1 MHSCGNGFDIL
12 LCTKYIE
19 EINAPFVLKCKK
31 QNRCIYRFSARLS
44 ESLYSVA
51 TKELCRKF
59 GYISVHIVVV
69 FLHRRLAPWRP
80 SISATSIS
88 KKIVIFCSPS
98 GMTPS
103 GFWCRFVCFPSVLQF
118 GTANRMRH
126 TECHEEIDRRRHC
139 FYKMHK
145 YWISMKWL
153 VVRAWCVRIN
163 WILSIPLLHFVR
175 VDEAHSC
182 TCTMLAENGIF
193 VFIVGVMEIHV
204 FPSPAP
210 VKSKTSCQVGLRSAR
225 GKFISHSNAYC
236 NLFRIAR
243 GFATQ
248 TQTTIHQLTGWQLQ
262 SVRWQQWWLPHAAV
276 SAMSLPKCENTAF
289 QY

>member
-1 MHSCGNGFDIL
+1 MYLSFFSS
-12 LCTKYIE
+12 IE
-19 EINAPFVLKCKK
+19 WIPEFGWNQRIMSKIRVH
-31 QNRCIYRFSARLS
+31 FSA
-44 ESLYSVA
+44 
-51 TKELCRKF
+51 
-59 GYISVHIVVV
+59 
-69 FLHRRLAPWRP
+69 HRRCFPSSPSSALAPIN
-80 SISATSIS
+80 ISYEYFQKNRYILFPIGHDSLGVLMS
-88 KKIVIFCSPS
+88 FRVF
-98 GMTPS
+98 
-103 GFWCRFVCFPSVLQF
+103 FPSVLQF

-139 FYKMHK
+139 FHKMHK

-182 TCTMLAENGIF
+182 TCMALAENVIF